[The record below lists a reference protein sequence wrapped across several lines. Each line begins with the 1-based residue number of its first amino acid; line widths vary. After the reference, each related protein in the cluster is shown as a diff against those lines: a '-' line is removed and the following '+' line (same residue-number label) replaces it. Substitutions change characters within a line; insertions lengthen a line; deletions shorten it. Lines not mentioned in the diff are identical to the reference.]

1 MKIKTLPQLSVFSLL
16 LFLPL
21 FATNSFATP
30 ANDDTLLEITDRNNQ
45 ISLGISNNSITVTI
59 TEELRVMYNNEIR
72 LFERKEW
79 HTFSDS
85 GGNYIPSTHS
95 YLDSDIIE
103 IPLSDIKSIHLMNDG
118 LDFTFDTYSKSEFKN
133 VLSDLGSD
141 FFKNFSSE
149 DLASFHQ
156 VYLSV
161 Q

>member
-1 MKIKTLPQLSVFSLL
+1 
-16 LFLPL
+16 
-21 FATNSFATP
+21 
-30 ANDDTLLEITDRNNQ
+30 
-45 ISLGISNNSITVTI
+45 
-59 TEELRVMYNNEIR
+59 MYNNEIR

-149 DLASFHQ
+149 DLTSFHQ